1 MRHVAG
7 TKAKPPALSLAD
19 GFAVL
24 VTNRT
29 SDPTL
34 AAAVSPEELIDRPR
48 AGRNSALC
56 QLIKL
61 TTPEFA

>member
-1 MRHVAG
+1 MLSPTMSPMRHVAG

-34 AAAVSPEELIDRPR
+34 AAAVPPK
-48 AGRNSALC
+48 N
-56 QLIKL
+56 
-61 TTPEFA
+61 